1 MENVNDIEVKDFIVI
16 KTIIS
21 REVLEN
27 IFVTAIEGGSNYW
40 YYIPES
46 EVEKI
51 EDDANGIWGKSF
63 SERLFEVVYDK
74 GIDIDIYDIENPDD
88 ILGTLSRSTME
99 ERLNAC
105 PSWALRL
112 EMEEQGD
119 ANSSDVVFQC
129 LTMGEV
135 IFG

>member
-1 MENVNDIEVKDFIVI
+1 MENLNDIEVKDFIVI

-27 IFVTAIEGGSNYW
+27 IFVTAIGGGSSYW
-40 YYIPES
+40 LDIPENEI
-46 EVEKI
+46 EVVY
-51 EDDANGIWGKSF
+51 ANSTKGKCF
-63 SERLFEVVYDK
+63 SERLLEAVYDN
-74 GIDIDIYDIENPDD
+74 GVDINIYDIENPDD
-88 ILGTLSRSTME
+88 ILGTLSRSTMQQ
-99 ERLNAC
+99 RLSDC
-105 PSWALRL
+105 PYWAIRL

>member
-1 MENVNDIEVKDFIVI
+1 MENVNDIEVKDFIVL
-16 KTIIS
+16 KTVIS

-27 IFVTAIEGGSNYW
+27 IFITAIEGGSNYW

-51 EDDANGIWGKSF
+51 ENHTNGILGKSF

-74 GIDIDIYDIENPDD
+74 GVDIDIYDIENPDD
-88 ILGTLSRSTME
+88 ILGTLSRSTMQQ
-99 ERLNAC
+99 RLDEC
-105 PSWALRL
+105 PYWAIRL